1 MLTSC
6 SPKIIQTLLI
16 PGCSFFNAIPSLHL
30 HLLLRI
36 NPPTLALYF
45 SSIFSFVYLFSTV
58 LMLASCGPDRSKV
71 PGALRRSEC
80 YVGIKGGPQDYGIT
94 KGVWIAFQV
103 CNLLSA
109 IAYAYHAGLAYYV
122 LRGINRRK
130 AAGEIEVED
139 PDVVAARRAKAR
151 EEWIKMT
158 GHGL

>member
-1 MLTSC
+1 M
-6 SPKIIQTLLI
+6 
-16 PGCSFFNAIPSLHL
+16 
-30 HLLLRI
+30 
-36 NPPTLALYF
+36 ALWF
-45 SSIFSFVYLFSTV
+45 SSIFSFIYLFSTV
-58 LMLASCGPDRSKV
+58 LMLASCGPDGVAV
-71 PGALRRSEC
+71 PGTLRRSEC
-80 YVGIKGGPQDYGIT
+80 YIGIEGGPQKHGIS

-139 PDVVAARRAKAR
+139 PDIIAARRAKAR

-158 GHGL
+158 RHGF